1 MENKS
6 KKENKLTFT
15 NIFFLTLFGLLIV
28 ILKYN
33 FTKGNLCHETCSNI
47 NSELDVINCLD
58 ACAIN
63 GEDFREPLSFNK
75 IFMTI
80 IILIVLSFLL
90 YQFINNFII
99 RDNGRNKILQL
110 IQVLKNLKDKLLNK
124 DKYENLGYKKLD
136 D

>member
-47 NSELDVINCLD
+47 NSELDVIKCLD

>member
-6 KKENKLTFT
+6 KKENKLTFS

-47 NSELDVINCLD
+47 NSELDVIKCLD

>member
-28 ILKYN
+28 TFKYY

-47 NSELDVINCLD
+47 NSELDVIKCLD

-75 IFMTI
+75 ILMII

-90 YQFINNFII
+90 HQFINNFII
-99 RDNGRNKILQL
+99 RDNGRNKILQF
-110 IQVLKNLKDKLLNK
+110 IQTLKNLKDKLLNK
-124 DKYENLGYKKLD
+124 DKYEKLGYKKFD

>member
-6 KKENKLTFT
+6 KKENKLAFS

-28 ILKYN
+28 IFKYY
-33 FTKGNLCHETCSNI
+33 FTKGNICHETCSNI

-90 YQFINNFII
+90 HQFINNFII
-99 RDNGRNKILQL
+99 RENGRNKILQL
-110 IQVLKNLKDKLLNK
+110 IQALKNLKDKLFNK
-124 DKYENLGYKKLD
+124 DKYEKFEYKKFD

>member
-6 KKENKLTFT
+6 KKENKLTFS

-28 ILKYN
+28 TFKYY

-90 YQFINNFII
+90 HQFINNFII
-99 RDNGRNKILQL
+99 RENGRNKILQL
-110 IQVLKNLKDKLLNK
+110 IQALKNLKDKLFNK
-124 DKYENLGYKKLD
+124 DKYEKLEYKKFD

>member
-6 KKENKLTFT
+6 KKENKLTFA

-28 ILKYN
+28 TFKYY

-47 NSELDVINCLD
+47 NSELDVIKCLD

-75 IFMTI
+75 IFMII

-90 YQFINNFII
+90 HQFINNFII
-99 RDNGRNKILQL
+99 RDNGRNKILQF
-110 IQVLKNLKDKLLNK
+110 IQTLKNLKDKLLNK
-124 DKYENLGYKKLD
+124 DKYEKLGYKKFD

>member
-47 NSELDVINCLD
+47 NSELDVIKCLD

-110 IQVLKNLKDKLLNK
+110 IQVLKNLKDKLFNK
-124 DKYENLGYKKLD
+124 DKYEKLEYKKFD

>member
-28 ILKYN
+28 TFKYY

-47 NSELDVINCLD
+47 NSELDVIKCLD

-75 IFMTI
+75 ILMII

-90 YQFINNFII
+90 HQFINNFII
-99 RDNGRNKILQL
+99 SNNGRNKILQL
-110 IQVLKNLKDKLLNK
+110 IQALKNLKNKLLNK
-124 DKYENLGYKKLD
+124 NKYENLGYKKFD

>member
-1 MENKS
+1 MENKF

-28 ILKYN
+28 TFKYY
-33 FTKGNLCHETCSNI
+33 FTKGNLCHDTCSNI
-47 NSELDVINCLD
+47 NSELDVIKCLD

-75 IFMTI
+75 ILMII

-90 YQFINNFII
+90 HQFINNFII
-99 RDNGRNKILQL
+99 RDNGRNKILQF
-110 IQVLKNLKDKLLNK
+110 IQTLKNLKDKLLNK
-124 DKYENLGYKKLD
+124 DKYEKLGYKKFD